1 MLTYA
6 IGDIHGR
13 QDLLLLLLDR
23 IRDHAGSRL
32 YKLVFLGDYIDRGPE
47 SAAVIETV
55 LTLQDASPERVVCLM
70 GNHESMLLNAVN
82 DPTVAFWWLR
92 NGGDATLASFGVR
105 APFSMPIHVLE
116 WLNSLPVVFED
127 ETHYYVHAG
136 LRPGRR
142 FQDQSDEDRLW
153 IREPFLDTD
162 WDFGKHVVHGHTP
175 VLTDGPETN
184 PFRTNLDTGAVF
196 RGVLTAGI
204 FHDGQGPPLGFINAS
219 LPARTIGDLGST

>member
-23 IRDHAGSRL
+23 IRDHAGDRL
-32 YKLVFLGDYIDRGPE
+32 HKLVFLGDYIDRGPD

-55 LTLQDASPERVVCLM
+55 LTLQDARPETVMCLM
-70 GNHESMLLNAVN
+70 GNHESMLLSTVS
-82 DPTVAFWWLR
+82 DPTVTYWWLR

-105 APFSMPIHVLE
+105 EPANLPTPVLE
-116 WLNSLPVVFED
+116 WLRSLPVSFED

-142 FQDQSDEDRLW
+142 LQEQSDEDKLW
-153 IREPFLDTD
+153 IREPFLDVD

-175 VLTDGPETN
+175 VLTGGPETR

-196 RGVLTAGI
+196 RGILTAGI
-204 FHDGQGPPLGFINAS
+204 FDERQGPPMDFISAS
-219 LPARTIGDLGST
+219 LPD